1 MAPSRAPSGVAV
13 VVALAATLV
22 VTGLVPACSAGV
34 PTTLAK
40 PLPVSARPFA
50 LAEVARRV
58 GLGRVVV
65 SASDGLVLT
74 PGGNRDP
81 WLDPVAMEAVT
92 AHVADQLSG
101 ADPGG
106 RAAYQ
111 EAASVYEAQLSA
123 LNVDYQSSLADCAR
137 HDVVTEDEAF
147 QPTGVRYGFAVHAA
161 ADAGVVALI
170 RSKGIPV
177 VFSEAIP
184 PPEAVT
190 ALAQQTNTKVGFL
203 NTLTSVTPAEEA
215 EGATYVSLM
224 TDNLAALRAALSC
237 AAPT

>member
-1 MAPSRAPSGVAV
+1 V
-13 VVALAATLV
+13 VVALAAALMAA
-22 VTGLVPACSAGV
+22 GLVAACSAAV
-34 PTTLAK
+34 PTTLAT
-40 PLPVSARPFA
+40 PLRVSAQPFA

-65 SASDGLVLT
+65 SGSGGLVLT
-74 PGGNRDP
+74 AGANGDP

-123 LNVDYQSSLADCAR
+123 LNIDYQSSLADCGR
-137 HDVVTEDEAF
+137 HDVVTEDDAF
-147 QPTGVRYGFAVHAA
+147 VPTGSRYGFADHAA
-161 ADAGVVALI
+161 TDAGVAALI

-177 VFSEAIP
+177 VFSETLP
-184 PPEAVT
+184 PPASVS
-190 ALAQQTNTKVGFL
+190 ALAQEAHTKVGYL
-203 NTLTSVTPAEEA
+203 DTLTSVTAAEEA

-224 TDNLAALRAALSC
+224 TDNLAALSAALSC